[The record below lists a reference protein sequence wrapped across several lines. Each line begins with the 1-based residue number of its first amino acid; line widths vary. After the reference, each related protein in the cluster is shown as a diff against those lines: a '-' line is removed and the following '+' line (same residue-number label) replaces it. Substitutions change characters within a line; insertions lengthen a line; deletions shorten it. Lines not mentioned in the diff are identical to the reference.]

1 MHNNQPTQFIMTRQ
15 SVLPFELSMGEVFDY
30 LGLGGIQKYETKL
43 LDRINIDKMPIR
55 IKDKTNKL
63 VDGCLIYD
71 LELHEKAYRQFD
83 KEKPFI
89 PNNRYKIL
97 SVVNDTSDTSDT
109 SDTIISVSTNNIII
123 TTKQMYAT
131 RDEITE
137 YYRQDIQNDLPTL
150 NTNTKSTKP
159 KPESKTDER
168 VREFNQF
175 CKKIAKEKNLPNSEH
190 QTIYDSYQPPMTKAD
205 FYKELSKHESE
216 IFTFNSGDFFADQ
229 RVKIKFHKAAR
240 SR

>member
-55 IKDKTNKL
+55 IKDKNNTL

-71 LELHEKAYRQFD
+71 IELHEKAYRQFD
-83 KEKPFI
+83 KTTPFI

-97 SVVNDTSDTSDT
+97 SVVNDT

-137 YYRQDIQNDLPTL
+137 YFRQDIQTDLPTL
-150 NTNTKSTKP
+150 NTKTKSTKP
-159 KPESKTDER
+159 KSESKTDER

-175 CKKIAKEKNLPNSEH
+175 CEERAEEKNLLNSQH
-190 QTIYDSYQPPMTKAD
+190 QTIYDSFHPPMTKAD
-205 FYKELSKHESE
+205 FYKELYKHNRE
-216 IFTFNSGDFFADQ
+216 IFNFNSGDFFADQ
-229 RVKIKFHKAAR
+229 RVKITFNKAAR